1 MKFVLL
7 FLALASLLKILK
19 EFQATRGVPPG
30 DSTHLGGSHNFRAI
44 PKGAQPTNW
53 LGLLPET
60 TSEFLW
66 LRAIAFTA
74 SSEESSR
81 F

>member
-30 DSTHLGGSHNFRAI
+30 DSTHLGGDHNFRAI

-53 LGLLPET
+53 LGLLPERNNRRI
-60 TSEFLW
+60 SVAAGHCFHGIL
-66 LRAIAFTA
+66 
-74 SSEESSR
+74 
-81 F
+81 